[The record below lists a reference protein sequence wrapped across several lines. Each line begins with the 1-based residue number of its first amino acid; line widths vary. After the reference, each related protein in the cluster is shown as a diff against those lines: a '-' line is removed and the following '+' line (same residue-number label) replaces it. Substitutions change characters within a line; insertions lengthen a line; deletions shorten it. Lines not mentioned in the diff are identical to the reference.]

1 MFGPK
6 VTATVRVEGKRKTG
20 YWNCSQQE
28 SEVGLEKGRERERK
42 GENDQRKKREIEG
55 IGNLGSK
62 DK

>member
-28 SEVGLEKGRERERK
+28 SEVGLEKGRERER
-42 GENDQRKKREIEG
+42 EREKMTRGRRER
-55 IGNLGSK
+55 
-62 DK
+62 